1 MNTGGVEKMEMEME
15 VKDELSLAVA
25 RLTAAT
31 GLLEQTAERIAG
43 VELHGSLERVSAREA
58 ELEER
63 LTEAEA
69 TIVALRAE
77 VGRGTGR
84 KTAPGGVA
92 SLVAKEGV
100 AVEAGALDAAL
111 RSLSLEQRIAV
122 KSEMMRAGLLG

>member
-1 MNTGGVEKMEMEME
+1 MEMEME
-15 VKDELSLAVA
+15 VTDELSLVVA
-25 RLTAAT
+25 RLTTAA
-31 GLLEQTAERIAG
+31 GLLEETAERIAG

-77 VGRGTGR
+77 VGKSAVR
-84 KTAPGGVA
+84 KTTSGGTA
-92 SLVAKEGV
+92 SLVAKEGT
-100 AVEAGALDAAL
+100 AIEAGALDAAL